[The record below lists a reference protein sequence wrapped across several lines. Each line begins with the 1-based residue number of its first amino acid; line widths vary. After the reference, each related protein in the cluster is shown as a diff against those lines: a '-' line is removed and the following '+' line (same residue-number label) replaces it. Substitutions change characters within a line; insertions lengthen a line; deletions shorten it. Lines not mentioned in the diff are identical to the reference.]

1 MKHMN
6 ILLCLL
12 ATVLLTGC
20 TVGENDAERVAH
32 QWGEA
37 YFNYQFKQALDFS
50 TPESERWLRFAASNI
65 TQADL
70 DALQKNGQAVV
81 SLDGYYAGSDTTGT
95 AYLNVSNWLCPDS
108 IGHAGSL
115 QEQATFQV
123 SLVKRDGR
131 WMVRME
137 GLPRSE
143 RQSRD

>member
-123 SLVKRDGR
+123 SLVKRDSR